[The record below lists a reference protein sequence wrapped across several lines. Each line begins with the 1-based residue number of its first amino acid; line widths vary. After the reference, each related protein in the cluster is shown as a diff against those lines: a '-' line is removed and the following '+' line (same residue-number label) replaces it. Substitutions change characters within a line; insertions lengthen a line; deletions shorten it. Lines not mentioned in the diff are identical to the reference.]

1 MINSQVDN
9 ARRRREPNPMK
20 YNFVVMKYSWV
31 KGRKKRGKRKTNV
44 LMTIFLTVGRS
55 EADAF
60 IRKWEIN

>member
-1 MINSQVDN
+1 
-9 ARRRREPNPMK
+9 MK

-44 LMTIFLTVGRS
+44 LMTIFLTVGKS

-60 IRKWEIN
+60 IKKGKLINK